1 MSNDNEVGYG
11 KPPKHAQFKKGR
23 SGNPKGRPKDTKNLK
38 TDLKEELQEVIV
50 AREGDRTVKIS
61 KQRAVVKSLVAKTV
75 KGDTRA
81 ANTLLNMFF
90 RIFDP
95 AGEIVEP
102 AAPMTAEEREV
113 LAGFQARFRVATEIK
128 PNPETSESNGDAS

>member
-81 ANTLLNMFF
+81 ASTFLNMFF

-95 AGEIVEP
+95 AAEIVEA
-102 AAPMTAEEREV
+102 AAPMNAEEREV
-113 LAGFQARFRVATEIK
+113 YEEFRARFSVAPRINPDPK
-128 PNPETSESNGDAS
+128 PSDSDGDAS